1 MTDPPFPLHHAPDI
15 SYFTQNQRSSSQ
27 AIEPYSMYALLQEPA
42 SETLLPAAQPAH
54 TNNHILH
61 PFDSY
66 PAPYTTQSQDV
77 QPFSDIQDRIVQAM
91 GPSTN
96 TRRKKA
102 PTLRCEAW
110 APYKDR
116 IIELHI
122 TQRLPLREVK
132 VIIEKEFGFVA
143 E

>member
-1 MTDPPFPLHHAPDI
+1 MTDPPFPLHHAPDT
-15 SYFTQNQRSSSQ
+15 SYLTQNQRSSSQ
-27 AIEPYSMYALLQEPA
+27 AIEPYSMDAILEEPV
-42 SETLLPAAQPAH
+42 SETLHPAAQPAS
-54 TNNHILH
+54 TNSHILY
-61 PFDSY
+61 PFDSC

-91 GPSTN
+91 SPPTN

-110 APYKDR
+110 GPYKDR